1 MNRVESPSDLGRCQ
15 AKVVSVNESGMT
27 ADELAQVVRA
37 CAWVR
42 MTAGFLPYLRPF
54 LQLRLRNDA
63 GLNRKI
69 VCLSAR
75 QIFRLWEIIKEEQLF
90 SSTFP
95 DAANAEEDWNVWQ
108 QSQR

>member
-1 MNRVESPSDLGRCQ
+1 
-15 AKVVSVNESGMT
+15 
-27 ADELAQVVRA
+27 
-37 CAWVR
+37 
-42 MTAGFLPYLRPF
+42 
-54 LQLRLRNDA
+54 
-63 GLNRKI
+63 LNRKI

-90 SSTFP
+90 PSTFP